1 MKDLKEFRERLIERY
16 EPSELVELLGLS
28 TEEVYYAFDLK
39 LQEVEEIW
47 EELGFGELNDVD
59 G

>member
-28 TEEVYYAFDLK
+28 TEDMYYAFDLK
-39 LQEVEEIW
+39 LQETEEIW
-47 EELGFGELNDVD
+47 EELGFRELDED
-59 G
+59 E